1 MKHNIMSGVVFYFW
15 FKVNLKHNRRP
26 LGRANGFII
35 LLFFLSEDN
44 PPHCPDNYNSIPTLK
59 YVYLL
64 YIYIYNILVIYNCI
78 ISFYF

>member
-1 MKHNIMSGVVFYFW
+1 MKHDIMSGVVFYFW

-35 LLFFLSEDN
+35 LLFFLSKDN
-44 PPHCPDNYNSIPTLK
+44 PPHCPDSCYNSIPILK
-59 YVYLL
+59 YVYLQ
-64 YIYIYNILVIYNCI
+64 YIHTILVIYNCI